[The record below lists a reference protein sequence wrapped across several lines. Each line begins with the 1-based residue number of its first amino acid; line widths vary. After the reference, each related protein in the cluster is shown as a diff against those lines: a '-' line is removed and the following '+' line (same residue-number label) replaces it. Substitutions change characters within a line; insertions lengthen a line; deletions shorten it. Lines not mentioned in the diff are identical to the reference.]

1 MWHPPEREGP
11 PLPQLVAEAQEGS
24 KAVLPPMAIVWAC
37 SSSVDA
43 YAAQGRSVEVP
54 EASCP
59 TCTAVMSPWS
69 GYWRFVREAGR
80 CHHVFV
86 VRGRCPTCRCTH
98 AVLPAFLVRNR
109 LDTAEAIGAVVEA
122 VAEGRSGVRPAAK
135 LSEVPYTTARGWVRS
150 FALNA
155 GRLTTSFAALCVELG
170 GDVAAGVD
178 RSARGALAAID
189 AAWDVASDLPGW
201 LTLGRWRFCSAVCG
215 GSLIAVNTNSPY
227 LVVGRR
233 RFMPPVP

>member
-1 MWHPPEREGP
+1 MASPNARDPPCHS
-11 PLPQLVAEAQEGS
+11 LVAEVQEGS

-37 SSSVDA
+37 PSSVDA

-54 EASCP
+54 PARCP
-59 TCTAVMSPWS
+59 TCTATMSPWS

-86 VRGRCPTCRCTH
+86 VRGCCQACRRTH
-98 AVLPAFLVRNR
+98 ALLPAFLVRNR
-109 LDTAEAIGAVVEA
+109 LDVAETIGAVLEVVNA
-122 VAEGRSGVRPAAK
+122 RRTGVRPAAK
-135 LSEVPYTTARGWVRS
+135 LAEVPHTTARGWVRY

-155 GRLTTSFAALCVELG
+155 SRLAVGFAALCVELG
-170 GDVAAGVD
+170 GELGAGAD
-178 RSARGALAAID
+178 CSARGALAAID
-189 AAWDVASDLPGW
+189 AAWNVAAGLPGW
-201 LTLGRWRFCSAVCG
+201 LAVGRWRFCSAVCG
-215 GSLIAVNTNSPY
+215 GSLIALNTNSPY